1 MELAARDVQE
11 EARAAAE
18 AARGAR
24 RGRSF
29 SNGSESSGFDGGSS
43 SFIDVDGL
51 GAGGGGGEEED
62 NDETLE
68 DELDAVASRFGGH
81 AHDNDD
87 DDDGDV
93 LGRILPSQRPA
104 AFRPP
109 AAKRARLAAAAPQA
123 ASYGR
128 PDTPAAAAR
137 AAGLAQLADRRQALR
152 EALLDDAGPFARA
165 APFTLQRLAEVLAD
179 PAPQY
184 TTVGKLCNA
193 VDRVRQVLCCR
204 TAGER
209 AGEKGRAGQSVHL
222 MTRSHALASS
232 LKAVRI
238 VVLSSFHPCG
248 LHPAA
253 ARRHHNDPSE
263 TLAGAPAGQES
274 RVVPPAS

>member
-11 EARAAAE
+11 ETRAAAE
-18 AARGAR
+18 AARGGR

-29 SNGSESSGFDGGSS
+29 SDGSESSGFDGGSS

-51 GAGGGGGEEED
+51 GAGGAGGEEEED
-62 NDETLE
+62 DEEALE
-68 DELDAVASRFGGH
+68 DELDAVASRFGRH

-87 DDDGDV
+87 DDDVDV

-109 AAKRARLAAAAPQA
+109 AAKRARLAAAAAPQA
-123 ASYGR
+123 AAHAR
-128 PDTPAAAAR
+128 PDTPASAAR

-193 VDRVRQVLCCR
+193 VDRV
-204 TAGER
+204 
-209 AGEKGRAGQSVHL
+209 S
-222 MTRSHALASS
+222 
-232 LKAVRI
+232 
-238 VVLSSFHPCG
+238 
-248 LHPAA
+248 
-253 ARRHHNDPSE
+253 
-263 TLAGAPAGQES
+263 
-274 RVVPPAS
+274 